1 MDLIRTDLE
10 LNCNF
15 LVWAGLRSAIP
26 VSLRGKK
33 NDVRLTNE
41 LGFNVNNTF
50 FDATLA
56 KSRGY
61 YRFLIRLKATLPNG
75 ANKLQSAFN
84 IDATNLTMF
93 YILPK
98 LVCLQTYLRYFQL
111 KVLNNFTC
119 TNILLKKMGIVESD
133 LCTFCNFT
141 KEDIEHLF
149 FSCSFSLIFWK
160 DFEFCWKKCT
170 NCNINLTSQDV
181 ILGTSGNNNGFLNYC
196 IILGKSIIYYCR
208 RSNVKPNIQLFKVKL
223 KQKYQTELYLARK
236 NATLGNFNQKWLF
249 NPLALIF

>member
-1 MDLIRTDLE
+1 MPFLQKMTQPRSFGTIRTLELMGNRFFIEGFLKKKLISIRQLRLHLSNAESLDLIRTDFE

-26 VSLRGKK
+26 VSLRGKED
-33 NDVRLTNE
+33 DVTLTNA
-41 LGFNVNNTF
+41 LGFYDNNIF

-75 ANKLQSAFN
+75 ANKLQSEFN
-84 IDATNLTMF
+84 IDVTNLTRV
-93 YILPK
+93 YSLPK
-98 LVCLQTYLRYFQL
+98 LVCLETYLRDFQF
-111 KVLNNFTC
+111 KVFNYITC

-133 LCTFCNFT
+133 LCTFCNLT

-160 DFEFCWKKCT
+160 DFE
-170 NCNINLTSQDV
+170 L
-181 ILGTSGNNNGFLNYC
+181 
-196 IILGKSIIYYCR
+196 
-208 RSNVKPNIQLFKVKL
+208 
-223 KQKYQTELYLARK
+223 
-236 NATLGNFNQKWLF
+236 
-249 NPLALIF
+249 